1 MMKKVLKTKDRKNVI
16 RVLKTKLSLS
26 EKLNREYYERIKMLE
41 TEKYDML
48 WFIRC
53 YGNYIMKHGT
63 ERDKNEFKRLMK
75 TVGGDDARWL

>member
-1 MMKKVLKTKDRKNVI
+1 MMKKVLKTKDRKNII
-16 RVLKTKLSLS
+16 RVLKTKLRLS
-26 EKLNREYYERIKMLE
+26 EKLNREYYKKIQILGM
-41 TEKYDML
+41 EKTDML

-53 YGNYIMKHGT
+53 YGNHIMKHGT